1 MAFTGLS
8 SNEHFDKSEI
18 QEDVSRLMRALAP
31 KETSLLDWL
40 GEPDV
45 FAAQIKHE
53 WFDDYLLPNK
63 IVNSTAINSA
73 TAATPFQVNGLG
85 EALTVGTLLENETSA
100 ELMQVTSIVG
110 ANSIVVSRNYDGSG
124 IGSLAAGGQIYV
136 RGFAGVEGQDHN
148 GSSVRRH
155 GDRKANTVGLFR
167 AEVSV
172 SDTDRAITSSL
183 YGDTSFDAQ
192 IRKAFIEMRWGLEK
206 EVLRGKLNAANS
218 LGSTSTT
225 RTMQGLRQYIT
236 TINSQVAVTSFAA
249 NPHLY
254 IGNVWK
260 DAYDQGASAYQ
271 ENWAIV
277 AGTTWYRDI
286 SNLNDTKVQ
295 DSNERETFKRVIR
308 TYTGPLGS
316 AEVILGR
323 SLGDTELLLVPRERV
338 KVVPL
343 NGRSFSLAQMAKTG
357 DNEKALLTGEYTLQ
371 VHHPNAMARLRN
383 T

>member
-225 RTMQGLRQYIT
+225 RTMKGLREFIT
-236 TINSQVAVTSFAA
+236 TVNSQVAVTSFAA

>member
-236 TINSQVAVTSFAA
+236 TINSQVAVSSFAA